1 MSEVRSKGVE
11 AKNASVKLATIS
23 SSVKDSAL
31 EAMAQALERRMN
43 FIIEENKK
51 DLNAAME
58 SGRPK
63 AMIDRLLLNE
73 NRIQAMA
80 EGLRQIKALSDP
92 IGETIAGWTRPNG
105 LQVMQRRV
113 PMGVVGIIYESR
125 PNVTA
130 DAIGLCIKTSN
141 AVVLRGGSEAINSN
155 KAIAEIMAEAAYG
168 AGIPRGAVQLI
179 SDTGRSSVIE
189 LMQLTGIIDVLIPRG
204 GAGLIKTVVENSK
217 VPVIETGVGNCHV
230 YVDGECDPDMAVEIV
245 INAKTNRPGV
255 CNAAETLLIDRRIA
269 PELLPL
275 IAAKLKEKGVE
286 LRGCPETL
294 KLVEWAVP
302 ATEEDWYEEYL
313 DMIMA
318 VKVVDGVDEAVEH
331 ISKYGTKHSEA
342 IVTSNYLNGQK
353 FTREVDAAA
362 IYVNAS
368 TRFTDG
374 FEFGFGAE
382 IGISTQKLHAR
393 GPMGLKELTT
403 VKYVVLGSG
412 QVR

>member
-275 IAAKLKEKGVE
+275 IAAKLKAKGV
-286 LRGCPETL
+286 
-294 KLVEWAVP
+294 
-302 ATEEDWYEEYL
+302 
-313 DMIMA
+313 
-318 VKVVDGVDEAVEH
+318 
-331 ISKYGTKHSEA
+331 
-342 IVTSNYLNGQK
+342 
-353 FTREVDAAA
+353 
-362 IYVNAS
+362 
-368 TRFTDG
+368 
-374 FEFGFGAE
+374 
-382 IGISTQKLHAR
+382 
-393 GPMGLKELTT
+393 
-403 VKYVVLGSG
+403 
-412 QVR
+412 

>member
-1 MSEVRSKGVE
+1 MRR
-11 AKNASVKLATIS
+11 NASVKLATIS

-168 AGIPRGAVQLI
+168 AGIP
-179 SDTGRSSVIE
+179 
-189 LMQLTGIIDVLIPRG
+189 
-204 GAGLIKTVVENSK
+204 
-217 VPVIETGVGNCHV
+217 
-230 YVDGECDPDMAVEIV
+230 
-245 INAKTNRPGV
+245 
-255 CNAAETLLIDRRIA
+255 
-269 PELLPL
+269 
-275 IAAKLKEKGVE
+275 VE
-286 LRGCPETL
+286 LFNL
-294 KLVEWAVP
+294 LVIQA
-302 ATEEDWYEEYL
+302 
-313 DMIMA
+313 
-318 VKVVDGVDEAVEH
+318 EAVLL
-331 ISKYGTKHSEA
+331 S
-342 IVTSNYLNGQK
+342 
-353 FTREVDAAA
+353 
-362 IYVNAS
+362 
-368 TRFTDG
+368 
-374 FEFGFGAE
+374 
-382 IGISTQKLHAR
+382 
-393 GPMGLKELTT
+393 
-403 VKYVVLGSG
+403 
-412 QVR
+412 